1 MVLGNTFVVGVEVG
15 DSIVAEACHDKV
27 VEGVCNVAWLVCP
40 VVLLWAGVVEVYV
53 CMEEKE
59 YTTVDAVL
67 L

>member
-1 MVLGNTFVVGVEVG
+1 MGNAGAVDVQVGYV
-15 DSIVAEACHDKV
+15 IVAKACHDKMAKC
-27 VEGVCNVAWLVCP
+27 VCNVVRLVCP